1 MRHNDDESGFRY
13 FGRISRTVGAVL
25 DARHTEH
32 PLRVAMTCGALEGNL
47 SNNEDMASALLRAG
61 HDVVFSRVPD
71 LHNYTAWRDSL
82 DPALTD
88 LLRKC
93 WGATG

>member
-1 MRHNDDESGFRY
+1 
-13 FGRISRTVGAVL
+13 
-25 DARHTEH
+25 
-32 PLRVAMTCGALEGNL
+32 
-47 SNNEDMASALLRAG
+47 
-61 HDVVFSRVPD
+61 VVFSRVPD

>member
-1 MRHNDDESGFRY
+1 
-13 FGRISRTVGAVL
+13 
-25 DARHTEH
+25 
-32 PLRVAMTCGALEGNL
+32 
-47 SNNEDMASALLRAG
+47 
-61 HDVVFSRVPD
+61 VPD

-93 WGATG
+93 WGTTG